1 MRRTRLLLSVVLS
14 VGLAGSLGL
23 AGPAAAQPGWTT
35 AADVSDPARFTY
47 GPDVAVGPEGITVA
61 VWPRGDE
68 RLHLWASWRR
78 PGGPWSTPRRVP
90 GTRGAMEAEAD
101 FDGNGELVLAWSSGR
116 RVMVVRRPLR
126 EAWGA
131 PTTVHRTAAGV
142 RGTLPASLDLDVNG
156 RGGAAL
162 SWETMDD
169 DRDATYARSRVQAA
183 VGGPGGR
190 WSRATTLSSPRRDG
204 FGAQIAVSRTGRVG
218 VVWDETR
225 GNRGRIMTASRA
237 VGEGWVESR
246 ALSRWLAHPSDP
258 QLADLP
264 SGELAVAWNAGGST
278 PGIRLRRWR
287 ESEGWSRA
295 TSVPGVKVDPWW
307 LTIGMDGRGAVTV
320 AWSNQAKAVW
330 VAEQKPQG
338 WVRSRV
344 APIGSV
350 FYGLQLEVNRAG
362 DAVLGWDGR
371 WGRRRS
377 RGAGGVPHAAR
388 ARGCL
393 RRRCPTRRVTRVVR
407 PWGSPATGPR
417 RLPGSTGRA
426 WARPAASRPASTRSA
441 DEGCGR
447 AALAGAAGQR

>member
-1 MRRTRLLLSVVLS
+1 
-14 VGLAGSLGL
+14 
-23 AGPAAAQPGWTT
+23 
-35 AADVSDPARFTY
+35 
-47 GPDVAVGPEGITVA
+47 
-61 VWPRGDE
+61 
-68 RLHLWASWRR
+68 
-78 PGGPWSTPRRVP
+78 
-90 GTRGAMEAEAD
+90 MEAEAD

-295 TSVPGVKVDPWW
+295 TSVPGLKVDPWW

-371 WGRRRS
+371 WGRDGHVAQAAYRTRAGS
-377 RGAGGVPHAAR
+377 WVPATTLSDPQGDAGGTAVGLAGDGTATAAW
-388 ARGCL
+388 
-393 RRRCPTRRVTRVVR
+393 VF
-407 PWGSPATGPR
+407 GPR
-417 RLPGSTGRA
+417 MGTTGRIQ
-426 WARPAASRPASTRSA
+426 ASVYEVR
-441 DEGCGR
+441 
-447 AALAGAAGQR
+447 